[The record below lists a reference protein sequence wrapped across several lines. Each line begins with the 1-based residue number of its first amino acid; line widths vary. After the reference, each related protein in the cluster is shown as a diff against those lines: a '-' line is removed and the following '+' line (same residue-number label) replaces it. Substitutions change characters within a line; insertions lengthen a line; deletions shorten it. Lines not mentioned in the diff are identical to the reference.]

1 MIVDSHCH
9 LDDPAFDKD
18 RDEVLDRA
26 REAGVDLLLAV
37 GTGDGPPDLE
47 PAIRLADRYEGVYA
61 TVGVHPHDAVKADAR
76 TFDRLEQLAERPK
89 VIAIGEIGLDYHYDN
104 SPRDTQRDVFARQM
118 EIARQRGKPIVIH
131 TRDAWDET
139 IELLETHW
147 RGTGLGGIMHCFS
160 GDGTQA
166 RRALDMGM
174 LIAFG
179 GILTFS
185 RAEELR
191 DAASRLPLDRLL
203 VETDAPYLTPAPFRK
218 IRRNEPCYVVETARR
233 LAELKQRT
241 FEEIAEATTVNFR
254 RLFHLQALG

>member
-18 RDEVLDRA
+18 REEVLDRA
-26 REAGVDLLLAV
+26 HEAGVGLLLTI
-37 GTGDGPPDLE
+37 GTGGGPPDLE
-47 PAIRLADRYEGVYA
+47 PAIRLADHYEGVYA
-61 TVGVHPHDAVKADAR
+61 TVGVHPHDARKADAE
-76 TFDRLEQLAERPK
+76 TFERLKRLAEHSK

-104 SPRDTQRDVFARQM
+104 SPRDSQRDVFTRQM
-118 EIARQRGKPIVIH
+118 GIARQLRKPIIIH

-160 GDGTQA
+160 GNATQA

-191 DAASRLPLDRLL
+191 DTASRLPLDRLL

-218 IRRNEPCYVVETARR
+218 IRRNEPCYVVETARK

-241 FEEIAEATTVNFR
+241 FEEIAQVTTVNFR
-254 RLFHLQALG
+254 RLFHLQAPG